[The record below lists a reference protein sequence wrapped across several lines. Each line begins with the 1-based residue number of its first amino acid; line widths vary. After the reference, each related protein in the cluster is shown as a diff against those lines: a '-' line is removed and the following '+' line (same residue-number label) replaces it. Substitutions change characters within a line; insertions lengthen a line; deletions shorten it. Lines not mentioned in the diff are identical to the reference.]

1 MPQPAEPDTGR
12 GTPTGATDAE
22 TLTLEAFA
30 DTIVPGEKRF
40 PDDVSVAGACAG
52 AGAVA
57 AGALELL
64 RTPATGVT
72 PGLPYLAETLNKHSV
87 VHAADHELA
96 LDGELPAFVALPFA
110 ARTAVVRELTR
121 PGHPEKDGWVALA
134 LFCNMAFDSAAHLHT
149 ADAIRAGHPGLA
161 AMGFFDPGEDGL
173 WRFPGY
179 SYRRKLA
186 DLHPNTTPDG
196 SPA

>member
-1 MPQPAEPDTGR
+1 MPDSPDV
-12 GTPTGATDAE
+12 E

-30 DTIVPGEKRF
+30 DTILPGERRG
-40 PDDVSVAGACAG
+40 PDDVAVAGAAPG
-52 AGAVA
+52 PGAVA

-72 PGLPYLAETLNKHSV
+72 AGLPYLAESLNG
-87 VHAADHELA
+87 HARAHADEHGTA
-96 LDGELPAFVALPFA
+96 LDADLPAFVALPFA
-110 ARTAVVRELTR
+110 ERTALVRALTT

-134 LFCNMAFDSAAHLHT
+134 LFCNMAYDSAAHLHT
-149 ADAIRAGHPGLA
+149 ADALAAGHPGLR
-161 AMGFFDPGEDGL
+161 AMGFRGPGADGR

-179 SYRRKLA
+179 SYRRVLA
-186 DLHPNTTPDG
+186 DLHPSTTSDG